1 MAVTLTIKK
10 FPAEIVR
17 RIRQRVAANHRSL
30 QGELSA
36 MLEQAARKLTYEQA
50 LAAIE
55 RRGLKTRGN
64 SAAIIRKARD
74 ARPRR

>member
-10 FPAEIVR
+10 VPEEIVQ
-17 RIRQRVAANHRSL
+17 RIRQRAAANHRSL

-50 LAAIE
+50 LADIE
-55 RRGLKTRGN
+55 QRGLKTRGN
-64 SAAIIRKARD
+64 SASIIRKARD